1 MQHVQLLESKTNA
14 VHPVLIAVRHGTT
27 RMSIDTG
34 MWYIYTAEDHS
45 AIKKHEVIPSA
56 ATSMV
61 LGIMIL
67 TEKSDRERQI
77 SYDVRCMWNL
87 K

>member
-1 MQHVQLLESKTNA
+1 
-14 VHPVLIAVRHGTT
+14 
-27 RMSIDTG
+27 
-34 MWYIYTAEDHS
+34 
-45 AIKKHEVIPSA
+45 
-56 ATSMV
+56 MV

-77 SYDVRCMWNL
+77 LYDVRCMWNL

>member
-1 MQHVQLLESKTNA
+1 
-14 VHPVLIAVRHGTT
+14 
-27 RMSIDTG
+27 MSIDTE

-45 AIKKHEVIPSA
+45 AIKKNQVIP
-56 ATSMV
+56 TSMV
-61 LGIMIL
+61 QGIMIL

-77 SYDVRCMWNL
+77 SYDVTCMWNL